1 MNAYGVGLWHNGM
14 MNPPDE
20 IRISALRLTTHIG
33 VPEAE
38 RATSQVLEA
47 DVTLRIAGRFEAM
60 NDDLTATIDYAGV
73 AARLQE
79 LAAERPRR
87 LIETLA
93 AEMAACVMGEFH
105 ATGVSIELRKRILPE
120 TDHVAVCLVRG
131 E

>member
-1 MNAYGVGLWHNGM
+1 
-14 MNPPDE
+14 MNPLDE

-33 VPEAE
+33 VPEDE
-38 RATSQVLEA
+38 RAASQVLVA
-47 DVTLRIAGRFEAM
+47 DITLRIAGRFEAM
-60 NDDLTATIDYAGV
+60 KDDIAATIDYAAV

-93 AEMAACVMGEFH
+93 AEMAACVMEEFQ
-105 ATGVSIELRKRILPE
+105 AAGVSIELRKHILPG
-120 TDHVAVCLVRG
+120 TDHVAVRLVRG

>member
-1 MNAYGVGLWHNGM
+1 MS
-14 MNPPDE
+14 PPDE

-33 VPEAE
+33 VPEEE

-60 NDDLTATIDYAGV
+60 NDEISATIDYAAV

-93 AEMAACVMGEFH
+93 AEMAACVMEEFQ
-105 ATGVSIELRKRILPE
+105 AVGVSIDLRKRILPD
-120 TDHVAVCLVRG
+120 TDHVAVRLVRG
-131 E
+131 N

>member
-1 MNAYGVGLWHNGM
+1 MS
-14 MNPPDE
+14 PPDE

-33 VPEAE
+33 VPDEE

-60 NDDLTATIDYAGV
+60 NDEISATIDYAAV

-79 LAAERPRR
+79 LAADRPRR

-93 AEMAACVMGEFH
+93 AEMAACVMEEFQ
-105 ATGVSIELRKRILPE
+105 AVGVSIELRKRILPD
-120 TDHVAVCLVRG
+120 TDHVAVRLVRG
-131 E
+131 N

>member
-1 MNAYGVGLWHNGM
+1 

-20 IRISALRLTTHIG
+20 IRIAALRLTTHIG

-38 RATSQVLEA
+38 RAESQVLEA
-47 DVTLRIAGRFEAM
+47 DVTLRIAGRFEEM
-60 NDDLTATIDYAGV
+60 KDDIAATIDYAAV
-73 AARLQE
+73 AARLQA

-93 AEMAACVMGEFH
+93 AEMAACAMEEFH
-105 ATGVSIELRKRILPE
+105 AVGVSIELRKRILPE
-120 TDHVAVCLVRG
+120 TDHVAVRLVRG